1 MAIERMKELRRRRHR
16 RQKVRKLRA
25 KLMATKDPGER
36 QRIIEKIRR
45 ISPNAP
51 IPE

>member
-25 KLMATKDPGER
+25 KLMATKDPSER